1 MLIWRKRSER
11 KYTGLD
17 FAPSRRPQN
26 RRIIFGIA
34 RFSNRH
40 NHLPANWALFHAV
53 SEGRFKKL
61 SGRLR
66 KLRIGKPF
74 FSVLRHETP
83 AHIRRLSCVINEA
96 KRMYSVEGAIG
107 VACRRIVR
115 LQKMKLRSLV
125 GMLLHKGGEL
135 ARISFSGSR
144 VLSESQE
151 FVQKR
156 GRRSRE
162 EHRRMYHSD
171 VMQGAVF
178 EAEF

>member
-1 MLIWRKRSER
+1 LIWRKRSER
-11 KYTGLD
+11 KCTGLD

-26 RRIIFGIA
+26 CWIIFGIA

-40 NHLPANWALFHAV
+40 NHLPVNWALFHAV
-53 SEGRFKKL
+53 SEGRLKKI

-66 KLRIGKPF
+66 KLCIGKRS
-74 FSVLRHETP
+74 FSVLRHETK

-96 KRMYSVEGAIG
+96 KRMYSIEGAIG
-107 VACRRIVR
+107 VACWRIVR
-115 LQKMKLRSLV
+115 LQKMKLRSVV
-125 GMLLHKGGEL
+125 GMLLHKGGQL
-135 ARISFSGSR
+135 ARISFSR
-144 VLSESQE
+144 MHVLSESQE

-156 GRRSRE
+156 GRGSRE
-162 EHRRMYHSD
+162 KHRRMYHSH

>member
-1 MLIWRKRSER
+1 
-11 KYTGLD
+11 
-17 FAPSRRPQN
+17 
-26 RRIIFGIA
+26 
-34 RFSNRH
+34 
-40 NHLPANWALFHAV
+40 
-53 SEGRFKKL
+53 
-61 SGRLR
+61 
-66 KLRIGKPF
+66 
-74 FSVLRHETP
+74 
-83 AHIRRLSCVINEA
+83 
-96 KRMYSVEGAIG
+96 MYSIEGAIG
-107 VACRRIVR
+107 VARWRIVR

-135 ARISFSGSR
+135 ARISFSRSR

-162 EHRRMYHSD
+162 EHRRMYRSD

>member
-1 MLIWRKRSER
+1 
-11 KYTGLD
+11 
-17 FAPSRRPQN
+17 
-26 RRIIFGIA
+26 
-34 RFSNRH
+34 
-40 NHLPANWALFHAV
+40 
-53 SEGRFKKL
+53 
-61 SGRLR
+61 
-66 KLRIGKPF
+66 
-74 FSVLRHETP
+74 
-83 AHIRRLSCVINEA
+83 LSCVINEA

-125 GMLLHKGGEL
+125 GMLLHKGGQL
-135 ARISFSGSR
+135 ARISFSRSR

-171 VMQGAVF
+171 VMQFLRRNSRPMPRGLRSESDADGSPP
-178 EAEF
+178 A